1 MHSDDPSAVDPSPS
15 TLSST
20 VSLPAA
26 AAAATASWIPTTLR
40 ISAGGGSCG
49 SVRSSHS
56 GFRGS
61 AARAN
66 HKLLCVW
73 EARRL
78 VLLYFT
84 ADMLRLH
91 YVTLSLLQGEGPG
104 GGRAQARTGTARSP
118 RCLLPDRSSPLA
130 VGAAAPGESK

>member
-1 MHSDDPSAVDPSPS
+1 MDPSPS
-15 TLSST
+15 TFSSG

-26 AAAATASWIPTTLR
+26 AAASWILTALQ
-40 ISAGGGSCG
+40 ISAGGSSCG

-78 VLLYFT
+78 VLLYIA

-91 YVTLSLLQGEGPG
+91 YVTLPMLQGRGPEGE
-104 GGRAQARTGTARSP
+104 RAQARAGDREARARFVLRDPADLQWGLQRRASP
-118 RCLLPDRSSPLA
+118 SAQTLILVRP
-130 VGAAAPGESK
+130 